1 MNTVDWSVAVEPFEW
16 PITVDEAMLDILV
29 TRLLLGN
36 PRAQLLLG
44 AAGLGKSTMAFAA
57 ASALE
62 ARGLVVLPV
71 IALAELATVPLAAMA
86 PVLARLRTDSSD
98 ILGQRLQQLFTA
110 LASNADGY
118 VLVVD
123 DAPDLDSVSA
133 SMIYQLVRATGVRCI
148 LTARSDRELT
158 GPVARLLAEG
168 GIDQTMMPG
177 LAPATAGRLVY
188 AALGQSVDPQ
198 SLRRRVTVADGN
210 PLFLR
215 ELVVGAIERRAITP
229 GPRGLVIDQGGLPAR
244 LGEVIR
250 SHFDTLRGDLRELVD
265 LIAVAEPWPESM
277 LGQSS
282 LVAELADRGL
292 VRRSFDGDI
301 YLAHPLFTETV
312 LAGMSAERLDA
323 RRRAAAARFVVAGD
337 DSRRFKVAV
346 LLAETTTPPTAAE
359 LAWAARYA
367 YSVTDQALAVRLADS
382 SLAAARSFEA
392 LLVRAAALSA
402 MKDATADEAFTNAD
416 RAAQSDAER
425 ALVARE
431 WSEHHAI
438 RLQNPRAA
446 IERELVLLE
455 SLTDVAARTL
465 LEADIGRWRLMIG
478 EAPLPEPFSPAAAGD
493 DPMTALNSATYEVM
507 YAAQA
512 GRFAQART
520 AIERARPLADL
531 VRLTVPS
538 ADAVLDLFEY
548 RVLLY
553 EHGIAAGE
561 AYARERQRD
570 DFNDAVGIW
579 SYAMASLA
587 MHAGRV
593 VEAAGLAEY
602 AVEQLLWRDF
612 SGLLGT
618 AVALRASI
626 AAQLGSPAP
635 AHELLATPSTG
646 DVKEMLQRVEAEAWL
661 LVAAG
666 DRAAAAAALRAAG
679 ARAIDMHANALA
691 APTLYLA
698 VRLGGA
704 DTVIEPLRT
713 IAETAEG
720 IFIDSM
726 VRHAEAA
733 VARDAEALLAAAG
746 QLVEAGLLAGAVDA
760 AGQAAALFRSAG
772 RTERERRAS
781 ILIAKWDAGLSGFR
795 AARDERRSLDLTE
808 REWVVARAAAAR
820 KRSREIAEQL
830 GVSVRT
836 IDNHLTN
843 IYRKLGV
850 AGRDELRAE
859 IDRLD

>member
-1 MNTVDWSVAVEPFEW
+1 MDRAIGVEPFEW
-16 PITVDEAMLDILV
+16 PITVDEAMLNTLV
-29 TRLLLGN
+29 ARLLIAN

-62 ARGLVVLPV
+62 ARGFVVLPV

-98 ILGQRLQQLFTA
+98 ILGQRLQQLFTVI
-110 LASNADGY
+110 ASNADGY

-168 GIDQTMMPG
+168 RIDQTTMPG
-177 LAPATAGRLVY
+177 LAPDTAGRLVY
-188 AALGQSVDPQ
+188 AVLGQSVDPQ
-198 SLRRRVTVADGN
+198 SLRRLVTVADGN

-215 ELVVGAIERRAITP
+215 ELVIGAIERQAITV
-229 GPRGLVIDQGGLPAR
+229 GPRGLLIDHASLPAR
-244 LGEVIR
+244 LSEGIR
-250 SHFDTLRGDLRELVD
+250 SHFDTLREDLRELVD

-277 LGQSS
+277 LGQPS
-282 LVAELADRGL
+282 LLAELTDRGL
-292 VRRSFDGDI
+292 VRRSFDGEI
-301 YLAHPLFTETV
+301 YLAHPLFAETL

-323 RRRAAAARFVVAGD
+323 RRRAAAARFVVTGD

-346 LLAETTTPPTAAE
+346 LLAETTTPPAAAE

-382 SLAAARSFEA
+382 SIAAARSFDA

-402 MKDATADEAFTNAD
+402 MKDAAADEAFTNAD
-416 RAAQSDAER
+416 RAAQSDIER

-446 IERELVLLE
+446 IERELVILE
-455 SLTDVAARTL
+455 SMADVAARTL

-478 EAPLPEPFSPAAAGD
+478 EAPLLEPRSLTVMDD
-493 DPMTALNSATYEVM
+493 DPMAALNAATYEVM

-512 GRFAQART
+512 GRFAQAR
-520 AIERARPLADL
+520 AALARARPLADR

-538 ADAVLDLFEY
+538 AGGVLDLFEF

-553 EHGIAAGE
+553 ENGIAAGE

-587 MHAGRV
+587 MHSGRV
-593 VEAAGLAEY
+593 VEADEFAEY
-602 AVEQLLWRDF
+602 AIEQLLWRDF

-626 AAQLGSPAP
+626 AAQLGSPAL
-635 AHELLATPSTG
+635 AHELLATRSTG
-646 DVKEMLQRVEAEAWL
+646 DVKEMLQRVEVEAWL

-666 DRAAAAAALRAAG
+666 DRGAAAAALRAAG
-679 ARAIDMHANALA
+679 VRAIEMHANALA

-698 VRLGGA
+698 VRLGKA
-704 DTVIEPLRT
+704 AVVIEQLRT
-713 IAETAEG
+713 IAATAEG
-720 IFIDSM
+720 VFIHSM
-726 VRHAEAA
+726 VGHAEAA

-746 QLVEAGLLAGAVDA
+746 QLAEVGLLAGAVDA
-760 AGQAAALFRSAG
+760 AGQAAALFRSVG
-772 RTERERRAS
+772 RAERERRAS
-781 ILIAKWDAGLSGFR
+781 ILIAKWDVGLSGFR
-795 AARDERRSLDLTE
+795 AARDERGSLDLTE
-808 REWVVARAAAAR
+808 REWAVARAAANR
-820 KRSREIAEQL
+820 RRSKEIAEQL
-830 GVSVRT
+830 GVSART
-836 IDNHLTN
+836 VDNHLTN

-859 IDRLD
+859 IERLD